1 MKSLNIKQQ
10 FKTKTMSKPTNDL
23 GAFLHAQTK
32 KSNEELAD
40 SIRTS
45 KKLSNKHNNVVIFQ
59 EKRSVCGT
67 ATKLLQAIQDFD
79 STAELI
85 IKTKNGTWKQ
95 K

>member
-1 MKSLNIKQQ
+1 MEKLN
-10 FKTKTMSKPTNDL
+10 L
-23 GAFLHAQTK
+23 GEFLHRNSH
-32 KSNEELAD
+32 KSNKELAD

-85 IKTKNGTWKQ
+85 IKTKTGTWKQ

>member
-1 MKSLNIKQQ
+1 
-10 FKTKTMSKPTNDL
+10 MSKPTNDL

-32 KSNEELAD
+32 KSNEEIAD
-40 SIRTS
+40 SVRSS

-59 EKRSVCGT
+59 EKRSMCGT
-67 ATKLLQAIQDFD
+67 AKKLLQSVKDFD

-85 IKTKNGTWKQ
+85 IKTKTGTWKV

>member
-1 MKSLNIKQQ
+1 MDKQ
-10 FKTKTMSKPTNDL
+10 TDDL
-23 GAFLHAQTK
+23 GVFLHANTK
-32 KSNEELAD
+32 KSNEEIAD
-40 SIRTS
+40 SVRSS

-85 IKTKNGTWKQ
+85 IKTKTGTWKQ